1 MFIDDVKIR
10 VQAGNGGNGI
20 VAFRREKYVPKGG
33 PAGGDGGR
41 GGSIIFVGD
50 SGLTTLMDLKYRM
63 KIKAENGE
71 NGMPKNMFGAAA
83 EDVYVKVPIGSVVHD
98 LEKGIIIADITKHG
112 EEVVIAK
119 GGRGGRG
126 NTSFATPRV
135 PAPEICEKGEPGESK
150 FIRVELKVLADV
162 GLVGFPSVGKST
174 LISVVSACK
183 PKIADYHFTTLAPN
197 LGVAKAKDG
206 RSFVIAD
213 LPGLIEGASRG
224 AGLGFE
230 FLRHIERTRVIV
242 HIIDMARIDG
252 RDPYTDYLTINKE
265 LETYNPKLML
275 RPQIVVANKMDMPE
289 AKSNLEEFK
298 KKLPDLEVIPISAYT
313 NDNLDILLYKIADLL
328 DTIEI
333 SDFDGP
339 ASDEVVEYKFTPP
352 VEKFTVKLAS
362 DGVYEVSGPRVKKYF
377 DSTDLENEEQVRLL
391 AKRLRDLGVDAK
403 LRELGVKDGD
413 TVRIFDYEFEFFD

>member
-1 MFIDDVKIR
+1 
-10 VQAGNGGNGI
+10 
-20 VAFRREKYVPKGG
+20 
-33 PAGGDGGR
+33 
-41 GGSIIFVGD
+41 
-50 SGLTTLMDLKYRM
+50 
-63 KIKAENGE
+63 
-71 NGMPKNMFGAAA
+71 
-83 EDVYVKVPIGSVVHD
+83 
-98 LEKGIIIADITKHG
+98 
-112 EEVVIAK
+112 
-119 GGRGGRG
+119 
-126 NTSFATPRV
+126 
-135 PAPEICEKGEPGESK
+135 
-150 FIRVELKVLADV
+150 
-162 GLVGFPSVGKST
+162 
-174 LISVVSACK
+174 
-183 PKIADYHFTTLAPN
+183 
-197 LGVAKAKDG
+197 
-206 RSFVIAD
+206 
-213 LPGLIEGASRG
+213 
-224 AGLGFE
+224 
-230 FLRHIERTRVIV
+230 
-242 HIIDMARIDG
+242 
-252 RDPYTDYLTINKE
+252 
-265 LETYNPKLML
+265 ML